1 MRLPGQ
7 PSALRALSKGLP
19 PTPAWKRPGRPADAP
34 GAGHRGPDKSSEV
47 EPALGTRPARQQS
60 PWPHPSPHAKG
71 SQNIP
76 ALPGRCQASAEPH
89 TGTLSQGTGAGRRG
103 GRRQPSLQGLQAFP
117 EPLTPLPPFHRQLTK
132 AEMGLSRDTGRLAA
146 TQGHMAGQAPARCGV
161 TCWDSPL
168 RSHANSQNPHVT
180 QRPPALTRPG

>member
-1 MRLPGQ
+1 MPQ
-7 PSALRALSKGLP
+7 
-19 PTPAWKRPGRPADAP
+19 
-34 GAGHRGPDKSSEV
+34 
-47 EPALGTRPARQQS
+47 ALGTEALIRARRWS
-60 PWPHPSPHAKG
+60 LPWGRGQPG
-71 SQNIP
+71 SRAPGPPIP
-76 ALPGRCQASAEPH
+76 PCQGQPEHSSAAREVPGLCRAAHRDLEPGDRCGEK
-89 TGTLSQGTGAGRRG
+89 G

-168 RSHANSQNPHVT
+168 QSHANSQNPHVT